1 MYVYTEYINK
11 ISQLTCFKIGPF
23 TSLISIKIFL
33 NLTIINDRGVT
44 LCTLRFPVQHNAKIQ
59 MLRQ

>member
-1 MYVYTEYINK
+1 MKFHSENVLK
-11 ISQLTCFKIGPF
+11 LVP
-23 TSLISIKIFL
+23 IKIFL
-33 NLTIINDRGVT
+33 NLTIINDKGVT